1 MMKFEYDLKDH
12 QGLMTE
18 IHINKKMVKML
29 GFEPKDF
36 YHLHFTNLGFLLF
49 FRSNNWISFYKKLLV
64 FIYETKNK
72 SMRLDTDDFYCVNS
86 KGKKVVGNFL
96 LVKQKIIVGE
106 IPTEEIYFSF
116 IHDDQDNESD
126 MVSSQTFWDEE

>member
-72 SMRLDTDDFYCVNS
+72 SMRLGTDDFYCVNS
-86 KGKKVVGNFL
+86 KGKKVVGNF
-96 LVKQKIIVGE
+96 
-106 IPTEEIYFSF
+106 
-116 IHDDQDNESD
+116 
-126 MVSSQTFWDEE
+126 